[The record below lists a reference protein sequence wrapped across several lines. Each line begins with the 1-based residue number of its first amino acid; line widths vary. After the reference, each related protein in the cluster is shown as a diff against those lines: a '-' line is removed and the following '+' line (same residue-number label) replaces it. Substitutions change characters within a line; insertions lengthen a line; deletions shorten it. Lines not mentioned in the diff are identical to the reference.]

1 MNVNHPL
8 LGVIAHNIEVEYS
21 PVIFTQSPVFDAYE
35 GTTQRVGFDVDND
48 ETPTFGGSLATTQS
62 GLELSFEQPGTTG
75 EHVLSYETVSV
86 VGNLSLYVV
95 SRTYL
100 TPQCRVTT

>member
-8 LGVIAHNIEVEYS
+8 LGVIGHNIEVEYS

-48 ETPTFGGSLATTQS
+48 ETPTFEVHLLPLKVVLNSP
-62 GLELSFEQPGTTG
+62 LSNQGPR
-75 EHVLSYETVSV
+75 VNKCSV
-86 VGNLSLYVV
+86 
-95 SRTYL
+95 
-100 TPQCRVTT
+100 